1 MSGKWLI
8 RLIYVFVFADPEPA
22 IINIPH
28 GWLEI
33 CGKFGLYSNCNIIK
47 VNRFYAMLLYC
58 YTQYHLFYI
67 LGLCSFKVLMF
78 LLNILNVWFYNYQ
91 HSIQSY

>member
-58 YTQYHLFYI
+58 YTQYHLFTYYFAR
-67 LGLCSFKVLMF
+67 LHTRS
-78 LLNILNVWFYNYQ
+78 LL
-91 HSIQSY
+91 IQSAYVSIEYIECMVL